1 MIGGYITMID
11 VIIIGAGPAGVSAA
25 LYVKAR
31 GKNVLLLEKDKI
43 GGLIANVSKV
53 SHYLSLDKD
62 ETGPSFAKKLADQL
76 AQAQIPVH
84 YEEVLSLKKEDPG
97 FLVQTSQDSYR
108 AEKVICASGSS
119 LKDLPLRQE
128 EEIPY
133 HHWPLGQED
142 QVKGKIV
149 LMNGG
154 SDGACK
160 EALYLAKYAKEV
172 HIIQVQEDL
181 LCIHE
186 FRERIEQSPNI
197 FVHTSAQL
205 ESVKVKDG
213 LCLEASFAGQVVQD
227 PQGLE
232 IYVQIGQ
239 NGNTGYLKDLA
250 NLEGSFVKEDLA
262 SSLQGLY
269 FAGDLRVKAVKQVAT
284 AVSDG
289 CLAGIQACK

>member
-1 MIGGYITMID
+1 MID

-76 AQAQIPVH
+76 AQAQIPIH
-84 YEEVLSLKKEDPG
+84 YEEVLSLKKEDQG

-227 PQGLE
+227 PKGLE

>member
-1 MIGGYITMID
+1 MID

-53 SHYLSLDKD
+53 SHYISLDKD
-62 ETGPSFAKKLADQL
+62 ETGPSFSKKLADQL

>member
-1 MIGGYITMID
+1 MID

>member
-1 MIGGYITMID
+1 MID

-84 YEEVLSLKKEDPG
+84 YEEVLSLKKEDQG

-213 LCLEASFAGQVVQD
+213 LCLEASFAGQVAQD